1 MTDILNDGAGE
12 MVPLGELTEHPRNA
26 NMGDLGAVIQSIEA
40 NGFYGALVV
49 QRSTGHVLA
58 GNHRLKAAR
67 SVGLERVPVHYVDV
81 DDERALRILLAD
93 NRTTRLGM
101 DDDTAIATILLEL
114 ASTTEKLE
122 GTGYDGEDL
131 DALLRSISDGED
143 HAYGREKVTC
153 PECGHQFVP
162 TTTE

>member
-1 MTDILNDGAGE
+1 
-12 MVPLGELTEHPRNA
+12 MVPVDELTEHPRNA
-26 NMGDLGAVIQSIEA
+26 NQGDLGAVIESIEH

-49 QRSTGHVLA
+49 QKGTGVVLA

-67 SVGLERVPVHYVDV
+67 SLGMTEVPVAFVDV
-81 DDERALRILLAD
+81 DNERALRILLAD
-93 NRTTRLGM
+93 NRTTRLGI
-101 DDDTAIATILLEL
+101 DNDAQVAAILVDL
-114 ASTTEKLE
+114 AGTEE
-122 GTGYDGEDL
+122 SFAGTGYDGDDL

-162 TTTE
+162 NTTE